1 MSKFLITL
9 LKGDEGIVPNL
20 GREVGHHQQE
30 EEWGLLIQGVASS
43 PYYRSLGGVFVG
55 TLN

>member
-30 EEWGLLIQGVASS
+30 EEWELLLQGVTNS
-43 PYYRSLGGVFVG
+43 PHYRSLGGVFVG